1 MQKETP
7 SSGFI
12 LQDLEFMY
20 LEYHSQYGIQLESHV
35 TRFGDNLT
43 PFAPNLETRK
53 VVNNK
58 LHVFVSSSVTD
69 IVDQY
74 LQTSLDW
81 IQRLRAIIQP
91 IRNDIFA
98 RKNSFGAH

>member
-1 MQKETP
+1 MQRDTP

-20 LEYHSQYGIQLESHV
+20 LEYLSQYGIQLESHV
-35 TRFGDNLT
+35 TRFGNNLT
-43 PFAPNLETRK
+43 QRARNLEIRK

-69 IVDQY
+69 IVDQ
-74 LQTSLDW
+74 
-81 IQRLRAIIQP
+81 
-91 IRNDIFA
+91 
-98 RKNSFGAH
+98 